1 MFNSID
7 EITSELANKLTIVG
21 NAEPGQLVGRF
32 QLIQKLLE
40 LLGGWQGLLAGLD
53 KEEVRKVVI
62 DFYQAYI
69 KPLDIPGVPFFVE
82 GLVDN
87 AIEGLLNKIIDKL
100 FEEVQAVS

>member
-7 EITSELANKLTIVG
+7 QIQAELETKVVIFG

-40 LLGGWQGLLAGLD
+40 LLGGWQGLISGLD

-87 AIEGLLNKIIDKL
+87 AIEALLNRIIDKL
-100 FEEVQAVS
+100 FDEVQAVS